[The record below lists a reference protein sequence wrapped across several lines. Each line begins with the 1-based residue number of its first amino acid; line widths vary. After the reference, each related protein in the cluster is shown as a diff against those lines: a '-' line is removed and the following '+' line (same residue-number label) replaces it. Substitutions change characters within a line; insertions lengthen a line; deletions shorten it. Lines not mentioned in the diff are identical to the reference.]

1 MSAAADA
8 TTTTTTF
15 GRALVIDAGSDT
27 LKVGFAGESDPQF
40 TVPNAVAKPKK
51 ELRLLVGEQTVSGV
65 KDYSSLEYVRP
76 VDRGYITN
84 WDTQAEIW
92 SQVFDDSHLDIAER
106 VSELG
111 LLHTTQPFT
120 LPGVL
125 RAMDETVFE
134 KFGFHSFYRCAGAG

>member
-1 MSAAADA
+1 MSSSSADA
-8 TTTTTTF
+8 ATTF
-15 GRALVIDAGSDT
+15 GRAVVIDAGADT

-120 LPGVL
+120 LPSVL
-125 RAMDETVFE
+125 RSMDETVFE